1 MDGELSRLRVWFSRR
16 SVDIGRPPKALVAWC
31 AEELAAVFEEDGIKP
46 KWPEVGEVVFRAFP
60 GEAPKALRDS
70 FEEYKYVDKGDAGE
84 WIQGLV
90 KKYRRNDREVKKH
103 EEELLRRLNKASRY

>member
-1 MDGELSRLRVWFSRR
+1 MMDGELSRLRVWFSRR
-16 SVDIGRPPKALVAWC
+16 SVDIGRP
-31 AEELAAVFEEDGIKP
+31 
-46 KWPEVGEVVFRAFP
+46 
-60 GEAPKALRDS
+60 PKALRDS

-103 EEELLRRLNKASRY
+103 E